1 MKMTLRQLLSTL
13 TSLNV
18 TATIYDSDGKTVL
31 SEIKTNTYA
40 SLEDTL
46 EARTVKEWTIKGQFV
61 ILITLDEVQETS
73 QAPETTND
81 GE

>member
-1 MKMTLRQLLSTL
+1 MTLEQLLSTL

-46 EARTVKEWTIKGQFV
+46 EARTVKEWSIKGSYTITV
-61 ILITLDEVQETS
+61 ILDEVQEE
-73 QAPETTND
+73 PVDNE
-81 GE
+81 G

>member
-1 MKMTLRQLLSTL
+1 MTLRQLLSTL

-46 EARTVKEWTIKGQFV
+46 EARTVKEWTIKGQFS
-61 ILITLDEVQETS
+61 ILITLEEVQET
-73 QAPETTND
+73 PETTND

>member
-1 MKMTLRQLLSTL
+1 MTLRQLLSTL

-46 EARTVKEWTIKGQFV
+46 ETRTVKEWAIKGQFV
-61 ILITLDEVQETS
+61 ILITLNEVQETS
-73 QAPETTND
+73 EPETVNN